1 MEVVG
6 LIDSCYCLQVAQ
18 LNDRRF
24 PNSVREMQK
33 LMMAFKSYRTVEKP
47 PKYQV
52 RRSSAER
59 YFLRRFPSEPQEV
72 IRSAVSF
79 GCFLCSCL

>member
-1 MEVVG
+1 MIIWLLKVV
-6 LIDSCYCLQVAQ
+6 Q
-18 LNDRRF
+18 LNDRHF

-52 RRSSAER
+52 RQHPGDQESASPAQ
-59 YFLRRFPSEPQEV
+59 PSGQ
-72 IRSAVSF
+72 I
-79 GCFLCSCL
+79 CHCIT